1 MQAHDE
7 HDGVGD
13 LDDAFESSLFVS
25 GGAGSPRQEAFHGG
39 ASPAGSPARGSALE
53 LLESPPPSPPRRV
66 LTRVSSVGMDI
77 PATVDAEESVR
88 SPLVGPSPVP
98 AAHDA
103 SADDAAAAQP
113 LAAGDEPRKL
123 GPSDFTIL
131 SLVGQGAFGKVRRRA
146 AGASRQRTGYSAVA
160 CGSAQ
165 LARRRQLC
173 RLPQHTCRLLS
184 RRGASRRCFRC
195 RSATTGACWR

>member
-13 LDDAFESSLFVS
+13 LDDVFESSLFVS

-53 LLESPPPSPPRRV
+53 QDSPPPSPPRRV

-103 SADDAAAAQP
+103 SADDAGAAQP

-146 AGASRQRTGYSAVA
+146 AGASRQRTGYSAV
-160 CGSAQ
+160 
-165 LARRRQLC
+165 
-173 RLPQHTCRLLS
+173 PQHTCRLLS